1 MSEDRYSRQ
10 VVLPEIGPEGQ
21 RRLGQATAV
30 VIGCGALGGVVAE
43 LLARAGVGRLRLAD
57 RDIVERQNLQRQLLF
72 DETHAEAALPK
83 AEAAARRLA
92 TVNSDIVVEPHITD
106 VHAGN
111 VEALLADADV
121 VLDGTDNFETRYL
134 LNDACVKHGLPWFYG
149 GVVGTGGLA
158 LAIIPDSGE
167 APGSS
172 QGPCLRCLFPEP
184 PAPGTTPTCDTAGVL
199 NAGPAVIGA
208 VQVAAALQYLVDPSS
223 LVPRLLSVDLWRGSF
238 RTAQVQRDPACACCG
253 AGNYEFLSRKRGS
266 WTTTLCGRNAV
277 QITPDSEPSG
287 SLEALA
293 ERLQSHGR
301 VTFNGLLLKLET
313 DAHTLLIFPDGR
325 TLVQGTDD
333 EAVARTLYARF
344 IGG

>member
-30 VIGCGALGGVVAE
+30 IIGCGALGGFAAQ
-43 LLARAGVGRLRLAD
+43 LLARAGVGRLRLVD
-57 RDIVERQNLQRQLLF
+57 RDVVELQNLQRQVLY
-72 DETHAEAALPK
+72 DEADAQAALPK

-92 TVNSDIVVEPHITD
+92 KINSDIVVEPHITD

-111 VEALLADADV
+111 VEPLIADADV

-134 LNDACVKHGLPWFYG
+134 LNDACVKHGIPWFYG
-149 GVVGTGGLA
+149 GVISTGGLA
-158 LAIIPDSGE
+158 LAIY
-167 APGSS
+167 PGR
-172 QGPCLRCLFPEP
+172 GPCLRCLFPEP
-184 PAPGTTPTCDTAGVL
+184 PAPGTTPTCDTVGVL
-199 NAGPAVIGA
+199 NSIPAVIGA
-208 VQVAAALQYLVDPSS
+208 VQAAAAIQQLVDPAS
-223 LVPRLLSVDLWRGSF
+223 LEPRLLSVDLWRGSF
-238 RTAQVQRDPACACCG
+238 RTSQVQRDPACGCCASG
-253 AGNYEFLSRKRGS
+253 SYEFLSKQRGS
-266 WTTTLCGRNAV
+266 WTTTLCGRNTV
-277 QITPDSEPSG
+277 QITPDAELST

-293 ERLQSHGR
+293 ERLQHHGR
-301 VTFNGLLLKLET
+301 VTVSGLLLKLEL

-333 EAVARTLYARF
+333 ETVARTLYTRF